1 MSRVLEQHERQK
13 VRCTANIL
21 LIFLATVKLGRR
33 SIEDKYELVLSDGEE
48 ANIWPLSLSLAET
61 AESAENALFMSANFV
76 QAEAEAEAGSSQ

>member
-1 MSRVLEQHERQK
+1 M
-13 VRCTANIL
+13 

-33 SIEDKYELVLSDGEE
+33 SIEDKYELVLSEGGSKYL
-48 ANIWPLSLSLAET
+48 ASLSPAET